1 VIEEVEKFSY
11 TANIGVYPEQNMSQ
25 KIEYFLVDIDGCVT
39 DPFSSPD
46 WALISQLR
54 ALSDRSHSEIHVPR
68 LSICTGRP
76 APYTEAVGQWL
87 NIQVPVLFESGAGM
101 LDLSNQ
107 QVTWNP
113 QLAVNSLA
121 ISAEVKAYIQRLKLD
136 FPELQPESS
145 KQIDAGF
152 VCADHAKM
160 KQLAVIFSQYIKQ
173 HFPMFE
179 VHTTDISISAI
190 WPCANKG
197 SGLEWFC
204 EEMKVN
210 PKSVAFIGD
219 TSGDIPALERAGIS
233 FAPQN
238 ANFQNKQ
245 VADYVTQSASTAG
258 VAEAWQQLIAH
269 NQSLV

>member
-1 VIEEVEKFSY
+1 
-11 TANIGVYPEQNMSQ
+11 MSQ
-25 KIEYFLVDIDGCVT
+25 RIEYFLVDLDGCVT

-46 WALISQLR
+46 WALLSQLR
-54 ALSDRSHSEIHVPR
+54 ALSDRSYLDRNVPK

-87 NIQVPVLFESGAGM
+87 NVQAPVLFESGAGM

-113 QLAVNSLA
+113 QLAENALQ
-121 ISAEVKAYIQRLKLD
+121 ISAEVKAYIQQLKRQY
-136 FPELQPESS
+136 PELQPESS

-152 VCADHAKM
+152 VCADFTRM
-160 KQLAVIFSQYIKQ
+160 QQLAVIFSQHIQQ

-179 VHTTDISISAI
+179 LHATDISISAI

-204 EEMKVN
+204 EVMDI
-210 PKSVAFIGD
+210 PASSVAFIGD
-219 TSGDIPALERAGIS
+219 TSGDIPAIERAGIS
-233 FAPQN
+233 FAPKN
-238 ANFQNKQ
+238 ANPDNKKY
-245 VADYVTQSASTAG
+245 ADFVTTGNSTAG
-258 VAEAWQQLIAH
+258 VVEAWQQLIAH
-269 NQSLV
+269 NQAL

>member
-1 VIEEVEKFSY
+1 
-11 TANIGVYPEQNMSQ
+11 MSQ
-25 KIEYFLVDIDGCVT
+25 KIKYFLVDLDGCVT

-46 WALISQLR
+46 WSLISQLR
-54 ALSDRSHSEIHVPR
+54 ALSDRSHTDSNVPK

-87 NIQVPVLFESGAGM
+87 NVQVPVLFESGAGM
-101 LDLSNQ
+101 LDLTGQ

-113 QLAVNSLA
+113 LLPANALH
-121 ISAEVKAYIQRLKLD
+121 ISAQVKDYILQLKQQ

-152 VCADHAKM
+152 VCADYQRM
-160 KQLAVIFSQYIKQ
+160 QQLAVIFSEYVKQ

-179 VHTTDISISAI
+179 LHATDISISAI

-204 EEMKVN
+204 QVMDI
-210 PKSVAFIGD
+210 PTSSVAFIGD
-219 TSGDIPALERAGIS
+219 TSGAIPAIERAGIS

-238 ANFQNKQ
+238 ADSNNKLR
-245 VADYVTQSASTAG
+245 ADFVTQTNSTGG
-258 VAEAWQQLIAH
+258 VVEAWQQLIKH
-269 NQSLV
+269 NQAL